1 MVEIIFSA
9 TARVFALLF
18 VVEQFEKLL
27 AEGAVLAILY
37 AFTHVDSSHD
47 RDVEELII
55 RNVIQFLLIAFLHEW
70 INHLIEYRC
79 HLAHIE
85 SIWQN

>member
-18 VVEQFEKLL
+18 AVKQFEKLL
-27 AEGAVLAILY
+27 AEGAVLTILY
-37 AFTHVDSSHD
+37 VFTHADSSHD
-47 RDVEELII
+47 RDVEKLIFCNI
-55 RNVIQFLLIAFLHEW
+55 IQFFLFAFLNGR
-70 INHLIEYRC
+70 INHLIEYRR